1 MSLSEQ
7 QGEWDLVARPATA
20 GEPFSQ
26 RFGELVVFLL
36 LFPAPNL
43 VVRRLGGD
51 RGTVCTESTLLL
63 PPIRL
68 VEGYWW
74 LSAASSPASARTSTH
89 PQGLDQLLVI
99 HFNLAQRSSLLKP
112 DVQHP
117 HTLPLYNTN
126 LRRLNYAI

>member
-1 MSLSEQ
+1 M
-7 QGEWDLVARPATA
+7 ARPAAA
-20 GEPFSQ
+20 GEPFPQ
-26 RFGELVVFLL
+26 RFGELVVSLL

-43 VVRRLGGD
+43 VVRRLGGEK
-51 RGTVCTESTLLL
+51 GTVCTESTLLL

-74 LSAASSPASARTSTH
+74 PSAVSSPAPTRTSTR

-99 HFNLAQRSSLLKP
+99 HFNLAQRSSSLKP

-117 HTLPLYNTN
+117 HMLPLYNTN